1 MMASKHPYET
11 RNNITN
17 SNDNR
22 PTDSEVLS
30 AIKTSMESS
39 FAELK
44 DEIINLKEIVI
55 KNLIEENKQLKNKV
69 GSLEYKV
76 QNLEYGLNSL
86 EQYGRRNNLEISGIP
101 ESIDISKLEETVINI
116 LSAVGV
122 PAQKIDIEACH
133 RIGKAEKKAGSRRT
147 IIRFLNRKHC
157 KDALINRRKLKAL
170 DISAIG
176 LDNATIYFNE
186 NLTAI
191 NSDIAY
197 RCRLLRKVK
206 KIDNTFSKDGTNY
219 IIMKKDDRPL
229 RITHKFQLSNLFPN
243 FVFGEKVDGENV
255 AV

>member
-86 EQYGRRNNLEISGIP
+86 EQYGRRNNLEISRIP
-101 ESIDISKLEETVINI
+101 EVLTSVSL
-116 LSAVGV
+116 
-122 PAQKIDIEACH
+122 
-133 RIGKAEKKAGSRRT
+133 KKR
-147 IIRFLNRKHC
+147 
-157 KDALINRRKLKAL
+157 
-170 DISAIG
+170 
-176 LDNATIYFNE
+176 
-186 NLTAI
+186 
-191 NSDIAY
+191 
-197 RCRLLRKVK
+197 
-206 KIDNTFSKDGTNY
+206 
-219 IIMKKDDRPL
+219 
-229 RITHKFQLSNLFPN
+229 
-243 FVFGEKVDGENV
+243 
-255 AV
+255 